1 MKRSATLP
9 GESNL
14 MRPDID
20 PYLTRHYIPMGT
32 HAADLSGDN
41 SVSHALE
48 YYVAD
53 NALAWL
59 AAQKGDKEFARELE
73 ERAKGYRHYYSK
85 ESGTLRPLTQEGTFL
100 TPFNPR
106 QGENFEPVP
115 GFHEGSAWNYTFFVP
130 HDVPGLIK
138 LMGGNK
144 KFVDKLQMVFDDG
157 LYDPANEPDIAYPY
171 LFSRVKGEE
180 WRTQK
185 QVRELLSKHFT
196 TKPDGIPGNDDTGTM
211 SAWAI
216 FSMIGLYPDCP
227 GEPMYTL
234 TSPVFDSVTITN
246 PSGTILRIEVEKESP
261 ESIYISDM
269 TLGDKPLKNFRIT
282 HDQLMQ
288 GGTLKFRLSD
298 KPKK

>member
-1 MKRSATLP
+1 
-9 GESNL
+9 
-14 MRPDID
+14 
-20 PYLTRHYIPMGT
+20 
-32 HAADLSGDN
+32 
-41 SVSHALE
+41 
-48 YYVAD
+48 
-53 NALAWL
+53 
-59 AAQKGDKEFARELE
+59 
-73 ERAKGYRHYYSK
+73 
-85 ESGTLRPLTQEGTFL
+85 
-100 TPFNPR
+100 
-106 QGENFEPVP
+106 
-115 GFHEGSAWNYTFFVP
+115 
-130 HDVPGLIK
+130 
-138 LMGGNK
+138 MGGNK